1 MMIRNWVDKI
11 IGNWERKLLPVNR
24 IEIDAKKILRN
35 FDEAKKRSGMEIW
48 PVLKA
53 NAYGGGLEQVT
64 KILKTRKY
72 RYAVVDSYY
81 EALRIW
87 RVSRQKILLIGP
99 LQPSNYSKI
108 NWKRVTLMV
117 SDISQIW
124 DLITLGKKVKIHL
137 KINTGMN
144 RQGIE
149 IGELSEALKVIA
161 GSEHVELEGLM
172 SHLADTEDSEWT
184 KSQEEKFVE
193 AIDIVKRT
201 GFKPKYYHL
210 AASGGIGKV
219 AIKELNAVRV
229 GIDLYKGA
237 IRLVSKMV
245 KVRQVAV
252 GERISYSGTYKF
264 KKESWV
270 GVVPVG
276 YCEGLDRRLSN
287 RGLVKYNG
295 VFYPMVGNICMNMC
309 LVNFGEIKPNLYD
322 EVEVIGQSNQN
333 SIEEMAKI
341 MGTIPNEL
349 TAKLSSSIRREI
361 I

>member
-1 MMIRNWVDKI
+1 MIRNWVDKI
-11 IGNWERKLLPVNR
+11 IGNWERKLEPVNR
-24 IEIDAKKILRN
+24 IEIDSEKILEN
-35 FDEAKKRSGMEIW
+35 FDEVRKKSGMEVW

-53 NAYGGGLEQVT
+53 NAYGGGLEQVA
-64 KILKTRKY
+64 KILRVRHY

-99 LQPSNYSKI
+99 MQPSNYSKI

-149 IGELSEALKVIA
+149 ISELPEALKVIA
-161 GSEHVELEGLM
+161 GSEYVELEGLM
-172 SHLADTEDSEWT
+172 SHLADTEDSVWT
-184 KSQEEKFVE
+184 GEQEKKFAE
-193 AIDIVKRT
+193 AIDIVRRT

-210 AASGGIGKV
+210 SASGGVGKV
-219 AIKELNAVRV
+219 GIKELNAVRL

-237 IRLVSKMV
+237 MRLISKIV
-245 KVRQVAV
+245 KVRRVKA

-264 KKESWV
+264 KKDSWV

-276 YCEGLDRRLSN
+276 YYEGLDRRLSN
-287 RGLVKYNG
+287 KGWIKYNDEY
-295 VFYPMVGNICMNMC
+295 YPTVGNICMNMC
-309 LVNFGEIKPNLYD
+309 LVNFGEVKSNLYD
-322 EVEVIGQSNQN
+322 EAEVIGQSGQN

-341 MGTIPNEL
+341 MGTIPYEVMV
-349 TAKLSSSIRREI
+349 KLSSSIRREI

>member
-1 MMIRNWVDKI
+1 MIRNWVDKI
-11 IGNWERKLLPVNR
+11 IGNWERKLEPVNR
-24 IEIDAKKILRN
+24 IEIDAERMLKN
-35 FDEAKKRSGMEIW
+35 FDEAKKKPGMEVW

-64 KILKTRKY
+64 KILKARKY

-124 DLITLGKKVKIHL
+124 DLITLSEKVKIHL

-149 IGELSEALKVIA
+149 ISELPEALKVIA
-161 GSEHVELEGLM
+161 GSEKVELEGLM
-172 SHLADTEDSEWT
+172 SHLADTNDSVWT
-184 KSQEEKFVE
+184 KDQGDKLAE

-201 GFKPKYYHL
+201 GFKPRYYHL

-237 IRLVSKMV
+237 IRLVSKIA

-264 KKESWV
+264 KKGSWV
-270 GVVPVG
+270 GVISVG
-276 YCEGLDRRLSN
+276 YYEGLDRRLSN
-287 RGLVKYNG
+287 KGFVKYNG
-295 VFYPMVGNICMNMC
+295 EFCPMVGNICMNMC
-309 LVNFGEIKPNLYD
+309 LVNFGEIEPNLYD

-341 MGTIPNEL
+341 MGTIPYEVMV
-349 TAKLSSSIRREI
+349 KLSSSIRREI

>member
-1 MMIRNWVDKI
+1 MIRNWVDKI
-11 IGNWERKLLPVNR
+11 IGNWERKLEPVNR
-24 IEIDAKKILRN
+24 IEIDAERMLKN
-35 FDEAKKRSGMEIW
+35 FDEAKKKPGMEVW

-64 KILKTRKY
+64 KILKARKY

-124 DLITLGKKVKIHL
+124 DLITLSEKVKIHL

-149 IGELSEALKVIA
+149 ISELPEALKVIA
-161 GSEHVELEGLM
+161 GSEKVELEGLM
-172 SHLADTEDSEWT
+172 SHLADTNDSVWT
-184 KSQEEKFVE
+184 KDQGDKFAE

-201 GFKPKYYHL
+201 GFKPRYYHL

-237 IRLVSKMV
+237 IRLVSKIA

-264 KKESWV
+264 KKGSWV
-270 GVVPVG
+270 GVISVG
-276 YCEGLDRRLSN
+276 YYEGLDRRLSN
-287 RGLVKYNG
+287 KGFVKYNG
-295 VFYPMVGNICMNMC
+295 EFCPMVGNICMNMC
-309 LVNFGEIKPNLYD
+309 LVNFGEIEPNLYD

-341 MGTIPNEL
+341 MGTIPYEVMV
-349 TAKLSSSIRREI
+349 KLSSSIRREI

>member
-1 MMIRNWVDKI
+1 MIRNWVDKI
-11 IGNWERKLLPVNR
+11 IGNWERKLEPVNR
-24 IEIDAKKILRN
+24 IEIDAERMLKN
-35 FDEAKKRSGMEIW
+35 FDEAKKKSGMEVW

-64 KILKTRKY
+64 KILKARKY

-124 DLITLGKKVKIHL
+124 DLITLSEKVKIHL

-149 IGELSEALKVIA
+149 ISELPEALKVIA
-161 GSEHVELEGLM
+161 GSEKVELEGLM
-172 SHLADTEDSEWT
+172 SHLADTNDSVWT
-184 KSQEEKFVE
+184 KDQGDKFAE

-201 GFKPKYYHL
+201 GFKPRYYHL

-237 IRLVSKMV
+237 IRLVSKIA

-264 KKESWV
+264 KKGSWV
-270 GVVPVG
+270 GVISVG
-276 YCEGLDRRLSN
+276 YYEGLDRRLSN
-287 RGLVKYNG
+287 KGFVKYNG
-295 VFYPMVGNICMNMC
+295 EFCPMVGNICMNMC
-309 LVNFGEIKPNLYD
+309 LVNFGEIEPNLYD

-341 MGTIPNEL
+341 MGTIPYEVMV
-349 TAKLSSSIRREI
+349 KLSSSIRREI

>member
-1 MMIRNWVDKI
+1 
-11 IGNWERKLLPVNR
+11 
-24 IEIDAKKILRN
+24 
-35 FDEAKKRSGMEIW
+35 
-48 PVLKA
+48 
-53 NAYGGGLEQVT
+53 
-64 KILKTRKY
+64 
-72 RYAVVDSYY
+72 
-81 EALRIW
+81 
-87 RVSRQKILLIGP
+87 
-99 LQPSNYSKI
+99 
-108 NWKRVTLMV
+108 
-117 SDISQIW
+117 
-124 DLITLGKKVKIHL
+124 
-137 KINTGMN
+137 
-144 RQGIE
+144 
-149 IGELSEALKVIA
+149 
-161 GSEHVELEGLM
+161 
-172 SHLADTEDSEWT
+172 
-184 KSQEEKFVE
+184 
-193 AIDIVKRT
+193 
-201 GFKPKYYHL
+201 L

-264 KKESWV
+264 KKGSWV
-270 GVVPVG
+270 GVVPVE

-341 MGTIPNEL
+341 MGTIPYEVM
-349 TAKLSSSIRREI
+349 AKLSSSIRREI

>member
-1 MMIRNWVDKI
+1 MIRNWIDKI

-24 IEIDAKKILRN
+24 IEIDAERMLKN
-35 FDEAKKRSGMEIW
+35 FDEVKKKSGTEVW

-53 NAYGGGLEQVT
+53 NAYGGGLEQVA
-64 KILKTRKY
+64 KILRARKY

-87 RVSRQKILLIGP
+87 RVSRQKILLIGS

-108 NWKRVTLMV
+108 NWRRAALMV

-124 DLITLGKKVKIHL
+124 DLVTLGKKVKIHL

-149 IGELSEALKVIA
+149 VEEILEALKVIA
-161 GSEHVELEGLM
+161 GSENIELEGLM
-172 SHLADTEDSEWT
+172 SHLADTNDSVWT
-184 KSQEEKFVE
+184 KDQEEKFAE

-201 GFKPKYYHL
+201 GFKPRYYHL
-210 AASGGIGKV
+210 AASGGIGKI

-229 GIDLYKGA
+229 GVDLYKGA
-237 IRLVSKMV
+237 IRLVSKIV

-264 KKESWV
+264 KKGSWV
-270 GVVPVG
+270 GVIPVG
-276 YCEGLDRRLSN
+276 YYEGLDRRLSN
-287 RGLVKYNG
+287 KGYIKYNG
-295 VFYPMVGNICMNMC
+295 EYYPMVGNICMNMC

-322 EVEVIGQSNQN
+322 EVEVIGQSGQN

-341 MGTIPNEL
+341 VGTIPYEVMVKLNE
-349 TAKLSSSIRREI
+349 SVRREI
-361 I
+361 A

>member
-1 MMIRNWVDKI
+1 MIRNWIDKI
-11 IGNWERKLLPVNR
+11 IGNWERKLEVINR
-24 IEIDAKKILRN
+24 IEVDRERILKN
-35 FDEAKKRSGMEIW
+35 FDEIKKKSGMEVW

-53 NAYGGGLEQVT
+53 NAYGGGLEQVA
-64 KILKTRKY
+64 KVLRARRFK
-72 RYAVVDSYY
+72 YAVVDSYY
-81 EALRIW
+81 EALQIW
-87 RVSRQKILLIGP
+87 RVARQKILLIGP

-108 NWKRVTLMV
+108 SWKRVTLSV

-149 IGELSEALKVIA
+149 IDELPEALKVIR
-161 GSEHVELEGLM
+161 GSENIELEGLM
-172 SHLADTEDSEWT
+172 SHLADTDDSVWT
-184 KSQEEKFVE
+184 KDQEGKFAE

-210 AASGGIGKV
+210 AASGGVGKV
-219 AIKELNAVRV
+219 EIKELNTVRV
-229 GIDLYKGA
+229 GIDLFKGA
-237 IRLVSKMV
+237 IRLVSKIV
-245 KVRQVAV
+245 KVRWVKA

-276 YCEGLDRRLSN
+276 YFEGLDRRLSN
-287 RGLVKYNG
+287 RGFVKYNSD
-295 VFYPMVGNICMNMC
+295 FYPMVGNICMNMC
-309 LVNFGEIKPNLYD
+309 LVNFGEVKPNLYD
-322 EVEVIGQSNQN
+322 EVEVIGQSGQN
-333 SIEEMAKI
+333 SIEEMART
-341 MGTIPNEL
+341 MGTIPYEVMV
-349 TAKLSSSIRREI
+349 KLSSSIRREI